1 MFKSGTQTTTA
12 FAQANGI
19 NPLTFRSWLYV
30 KTETTGF
37 VKIKTPVRITEKKY
51 KNPERRNWNPASCKY
66 RISWTSE
73 HSAGGTQL
81 MRFNFSETKI
91 YVRPG
96 ALNNILWTWE
106 EKSCWTCFS
115 IPLTVVK
122 AYKWD
127 SSKGSLTFYGRSYE
141 NL

>member
-1 MFKSGTQTTTA
+1 MQKQYTTEEKQNLVAMFKNETQTSA
-12 FAQANGI
+12 FVQANGI
-19 NPLTFRSWLYV
+19 
-30 KTETTGF
+30 
-37 VKIKTPVRITEKKY
+37 I
-51 KNPERRNWNPASCKY
+51 PERRNWNPASCKY

-96 ALNNILWTWE
+96 PALQIGFCGQAA
-106 EKSCWTCFS
+106 KPFKH
-115 IPLTVVK
+115 VVQRF
-122 AYKWD
+122 
-127 SSKGSLTFYGRSYE
+127 LI

>member
-1 MFKSGTQTTTA
+1 MQKQYTTEEKQNLVAMFKNETQTSA
-12 FAQANGI
+12 FVQANGI
-19 NPLTFRSWLYV
+19 
-30 KTETTGF
+30 
-37 VKIKTPVRITEKKY
+37 I
-51 KNPERRNWNPASCKY
+51 PERRNWNLASCKY

-115 IPLTVVK
+115 ISLTVVK